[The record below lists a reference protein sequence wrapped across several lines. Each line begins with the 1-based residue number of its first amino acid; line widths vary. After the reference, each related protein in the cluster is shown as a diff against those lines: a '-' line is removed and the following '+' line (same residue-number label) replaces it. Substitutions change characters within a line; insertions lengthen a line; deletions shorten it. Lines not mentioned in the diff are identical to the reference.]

1 MFGAR
6 KAFRWALVCTIVLAA
21 AFVGPGVYRGLSDSR
36 EDTYKELKVFSDVLD
51 MVQKNY
57 VDEVDSKKLIE
68 DAIQGMVG
76 SLDPHS
82 SLLTPDAFKELQID
96 TQGEFT
102 GIGIHVTMRE
112 NMVTVISPIEGT
124 PAYRAGI
131 QAGDKIIKVDGVVTE
146 DLRDAVKR
154 MRGPKGTKVT
164 ITILREG
171 ETKPLDIDLV
181 RDLIPIDSVK
191 WKTLESGYGYVWVT
205 HFRDNTY
212 DDLVKALDRLESG
225 KTPLKGLV
233 LDLRDNPGGVLD
245 QAIRISDLFL
255 DKGVIMTSKGRLN
268 RHTHVYQAHKDDA
281 KPRHYPMVVLINGGS
296 ASASEIVAGALQ
308 DHKRALVLGTT
319 SFGKGSVQAI
329 ENLRD
334 GYALKLTIA
343 RYYTPSGRSI
353 QAKGV
358 EPDILVRHHILDEKE
373 PTDQATRLKERD
385 LANHLDAEGQ
395 PKQQFEQEKEPE
407 ATDVDNPQ
415 EEGLPPQVQSRLN
428 PLDPEQLLKDSQVRR
443 ALDIL
448 ISYDIFKKMKNG

>member
-1 MFGAR
+1 MTESR
-6 KAFRWALVCTIVLAA
+6 KPFRWALVGAVVLAVA
-21 AFVGPGVYRGLSDSR
+21 VAVLGPGVYRGMTDSR
-36 EDTYKELKVFSDVLD
+36 EDTYEGLKIFSEVID

-57 VDEVDSKKLIE
+57 VDEVDPKKLIE

-102 GIGIHVTMRE
+102 GIGIHVTMRD
-112 NMVTVISPIEGT
+112 NLVTVISPIEGT
-124 PAYRAGI
+124 PAYNAGI
-131 QAGDKIIKVDGVVTE
+131 KAGDKIVKVDGTPTE

-164 ITILREG
+164 ISIIREG
-171 ETKPLDIDLV
+171 EPKPLDFDLV
-181 RDLIPIDSVK
+181 RDVIPIYSVK
-191 WKTLESGYGYVWVT
+191 SIPLQPGYGYVWVT
-205 HFRDNTY
+205 HFRENTY
-212 DDLVKALDRLESG
+212 DDLVNALDQLEAADP
-225 KTPLKGLV
+225 PLKGLV

-255 DKGVIMTSKGRLN
+255 EKGVIMTSRGRLK
-268 RHTHVYQAHKDDA
+268 RHTRTYEAHSDDA
-281 KPRHYPMVVLINGGS
+281 KPRRYPMVVLINGGS

-308 DHKRALVLGTT
+308 DQKRALILGTT
-319 SFGKGSVQAI
+319 SFGKGSVQSI

-358 EPDILVRHHILDEKE
+358 EPDIVVPHEIAKDDLDERNR
-373 PTDQATRLKERD
+373 RLKEKD
-385 LANHLDAEGQ
+385 LANHLESETKSQKPQEVPGDEQTAPDSDVPQGGRSRISPLDAE
-395 PKQQFEQEKEPE
+395 
-407 ATDVDNPQ
+407 
-415 EEGLPPQVQSRLN
+415 
-428 PLDPEQLLKDSQVRR
+428 QLVRDSQVRR

-448 ISYDIFKKMKNG
+448 ISYDIFQNRQNG